1 MKKNL
6 LIFYFLFLFV
16 ISSFAQEKTILYWG
30 ELLQKNITADN
41 TYYTHKSP
49 IVKWKG
55 VNGASDYE
63 CKTDCSG
70 LINQL
75 IKQAYNIDDSAF
87 NKWMKKKKRAYAKD
101 YYNQIKK
108 GNGFQG
114 FTNIKDAKPG
124 DVIAI
129 KFPKLMDDT
138 GHIML
143 ITEAAQE
150 IEPIEPTVLGTK
162 QWKIKII
169 DESGHGHGTT
179 DTRYLGNGKYK
190 TGLGTGYFRIYTDS
204 TGEIVGYAWSTETGS
219 KYREADIRKVI
230 IGRLNKKFE

>member
-1 MKKNL
+1 
-6 LIFYFLFLFV
+6 
-16 ISSFAQEKTILYWG
+16 
-30 ELLQKNITADN
+30 
-41 TYYTHKSP
+41 
-49 IVKWKG
+49 
-55 VNGASDYE
+55 
-63 CKTDCSG
+63 
-70 LINQL
+70 
-75 IKQAYNIDDSAF
+75 
-87 NKWMKKKKRAYAKD
+87 MKKKKRAYAKD

-114 FTNIKDAKPG
+114 FTNIKDAKSG

-129 KFPKLMDDT
+129 KFPKLMDNT

>member
-1 MKKNL
+1 
-6 LIFYFLFLFV
+6 
-16 ISSFAQEKTILYWG
+16 
-30 ELLQKNITADN
+30 
-41 TYYTHKSP
+41 
-49 IVKWKG
+49 
-55 VNGASDYE
+55 
-63 CKTDCSG
+63 
-70 LINQL
+70 
-75 IKQAYNIDDSAF
+75 
-87 NKWMKKKKRAYAKD
+87 MKKKKRAYAKD

-150 IEPIEPTVLGTK
+150 MEQANLYVEGTK

-179 DTRYLGNGKYK
+179 DTRHLGK
-190 TGLGTGYFRIYTDS
+190 
-204 TGEIVGYAWSTETGS
+204 
-219 KYREADIRKVI
+219 
-230 IGRLNKKFE
+230 